1 MPVTRADGALVAMSW
16 VAAQATACA
25 PIPRGTAVKTGPLY
39 RGSWGES
46 FH

>member
-25 PIPRGTAVKTGPLY
+25 PIPRGTEVKTSSLY
-39 RGSWGES
+39 RGSWGGP